1 MEWYLIERCMMKKV
15 QSVRAVDQVVHTLRQ
30 QILSGEYS
38 IGTRLPA
45 ERALSTELGVNR
57 LTLRAA
63 ISYLEAEGLLK
74 AQQGQG
80 VTVCDFHHTASLE
93 LLRYLPLD
101 ERLSEVL
108 SLRQLLLAE
117 AVSQACSA
125 ANAADINR
133 LKSIADQQIRR
144 QDDDAFVH
152 GDHHFFSVLVESTQ
166 NFTLQLMYN
175 SISRITAT
183 QSAWTEHLI
192 TNKQQAF
199 GSYQAFIKL
208 IAHRNPDLAKKTLLG
223 HLSDTEKTEVTS
235 VLTSRQ

>member
-1 MEWYLIERCMMKKV
+1 MMKKV
-15 QSVRAVDQVVHTLRQ
+15 QSVRAVDQIVQTLRQ
-30 QILSGEYS
+30 HILNGEYS

-45 ERALSTELGVNR
+45 ERSLASELGVNR

-63 ISYLEAEGLLK
+63 ISHLEAEGLLK

-80 VTVCDFHHTASLE
+80 VTVCEFHHTASLE

-117 AVSQACSA
+117 AVSQACSTA
-125 ANAADINR
+125 SAADINR
-133 LKSIADQQIRR
+133 LKSIAEQQVRR
-144 QDDDAFVH
+144 ADNDGFID
-152 GDHHFFSVLVESTQ
+152 GDHHFFSVLIESTQ
-166 NFTLQLMYN
+166 NLTLQLVYN

-208 IAHRNPDLAKKTLLG
+208 IAHRNPQLAKKTLLG
-223 HLSDTEKTEVTS
+223 HLSDAETTEVTTILNDS
-235 VLTSRQ
+235 Q